1 MVVSPRALLL
11 AGIALAM
18 LAGCATGGYSKVE
31 SGVVA
36 AGKMRVTLGSGWQ
49 RAPYGEVPERKAVS
63 KVLSRGDIETN
74 RLILIPNVDV
84 GESLFREVSDTR
96 PPVREA
102 GATEDEIA
110 NFIAASLRAAL
121 WEGEADVAASNV
133 TPHGFVGIPGV
144 LFELE
149 ADVPGA
155 ANLRGTAGA
164 LVHEEKLYVT
174 IFLAQSPGAWERYR
188 EDAQAIV
195 ESMVVSVKTIGFN

>member
-1 MVVSPRALLL
+1 L
-11 AGIALAM
+11 AVIALAL

-36 AGKMRVTLGSGWQ
+36 AGKMRVTLDSGWQ

-63 KVLSRGDIETN
+63 KVLSRGDIGTN

-84 GESLFREVSDTR
+84 GEPLFREVSGTR
-96 PPVREA
+96 PPVFVE
-102 GATEDEIA
+102 GASEEDIA
-110 NFIAASLRAAL
+110 NLVAESLRAVL

-133 TPHGFVGIPGV
+133 TPHGFIGIPGV

-164 LVHEEKLYVT
+164 LVHDEKLYVT
-174 IFLAQSPGAWERYR
+174 IFLAQSPGVWERYR

-195 ESMVVSVKTIGFN
+195 ESMVVSVKTIGFH